1 MPNGSCLTCYFLLN
15 YAAKGVNQQGC
26 ENRWYDLLFSFE
38 LCTYAASAGKQPS
51 TSSATCYF
59 LLNYASRGDCEG
71 LGRVESWCRKHPYL
85 LFSFELCFRDMDVEL
100 AFTLSL
106 YACYFLLNYA
116 RPSNFHNSTIFL
128 RPLLAI
134 FFWIMR
140 GKGSKG
146 QAAGVGGSPVSLLAI
161 FFWIMPWKAWLLWL
175 RLGTKTCYFLL
186 NYAWTRTNRWRLPV
200 QTGLLFSFE
209 LCHCCYCLPWSPL
222 HRVSCYFLLNYA

>member
-1 MPNGSCLTCYFLLN
+1 MWRHLAGST
-15 YAAKGVNQQGC
+15 AI
-26 ENRWYDLLFSFE
+26 NR
-38 LCTYAASAGKQPS
+38 
-51 TSSATCYF
+51 
-59 LLNYASRGDCEG
+59 
-71 LGRVESWCRKHPYL
+71 
-85 LFSFELCFRDMDVEL
+85 
-100 AFTLSL
+100 
-106 YACYFLLNYA
+106 ACYFLLNYA

-222 HRVSCYFLLNYA
+222 HRVSCYFLLNYAIDYREVAIGVLYYPTILLFSFELCIDLQDPRTWLLLALLPCYFLLNYAYRWSSTLG